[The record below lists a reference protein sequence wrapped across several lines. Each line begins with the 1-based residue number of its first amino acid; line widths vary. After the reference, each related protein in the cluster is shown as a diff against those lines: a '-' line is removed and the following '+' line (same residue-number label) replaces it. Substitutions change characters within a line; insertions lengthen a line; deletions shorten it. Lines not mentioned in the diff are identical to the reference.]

1 MNSKRYKDSYLHFH
15 FLMDTELYRRASA
28 SHELSKPIKLMEELL
43 WEMLVSSD
51 FEHVLET

>member
-43 WEMLVSSD
+43 
-51 FEHVLET
+51 